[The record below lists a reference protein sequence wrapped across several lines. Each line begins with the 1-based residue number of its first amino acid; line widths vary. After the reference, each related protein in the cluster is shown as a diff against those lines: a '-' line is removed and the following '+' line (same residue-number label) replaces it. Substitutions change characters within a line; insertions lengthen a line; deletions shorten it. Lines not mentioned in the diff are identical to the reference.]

1 RYVGPPNM
9 RKTEVNVIKA
19 LKHRFCSS
27 RVDMAKAR
35 MRLPTVKPATD
46 PNIKGSCATSERTAV
61 KEASLCHQASTDMI
75 RTTTGP
81 TKTRTGVRRLISS
94 FLLAGE
100 PKKYC
105 TAKDAMIN
113 PMKTEKTKG
122 LVRIESL
129 TTSGMGTSKLF

>member
-1 RYVGPPNM
+1 M
-9 RKTEVNVIKA
+9 RKTEASVTKA

-27 RVDMAKAR
+27 LADITKAR

-46 PNIKGSCATSERTAV
+46 PNIKGFCATSERIAI
-61 KEASLCHQASTDMI
+61 KEASLCHQASKDMI
-75 RTTTGP
+75 RAITGLI
-81 TKTRTGVRRLISS
+81 KMRTGVRSLISF

-105 TAKDAMIN
+105 TAKDTTVN

-129 TTSGMGTSKLF
+129 TAFGIGISKLF